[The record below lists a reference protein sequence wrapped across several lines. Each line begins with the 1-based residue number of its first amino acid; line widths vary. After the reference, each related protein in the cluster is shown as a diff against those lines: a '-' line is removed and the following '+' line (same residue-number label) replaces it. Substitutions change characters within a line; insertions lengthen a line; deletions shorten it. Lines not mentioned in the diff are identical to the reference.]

1 MARVD
6 WAIPCRYA
14 EENAGL
20 ATIVGA
26 GIDRLHVSELPGQ
39 VGVLIALRIVL
50 REDELGHEHEIAFTL
65 YDPTMAEVAH
75 LDGHFS
81 AEAHPAKE
89 PGWETGMITPTAHN
103 FAVTEYGTYSLEV
116 LIDGHSEKTIPLLI
130 REPQATPQPDASP

>member
-14 EENAGL
+14 EENGGL

-26 GIDRLHVSELPGQ
+26 GIDRLYVSELPGE

-65 YDPTMAEVAH
+65 YDPTMAVVAH
-75 LDGHFS
+75 LEGHFS

-89 PGWETGMITPTAHN
+89 PGWETGMIAPTAQLRSDRLRH
-103 FAVTEYGTYSLEV
+103 VQPRGVDRRTL
-116 LIDGHSEKTIPLLI
+116 
-130 REPQATPQPDASP
+130 REDDPAPDPRAEGDSAT